1 MKYLLVVFG
10 NFSKKTKLVKTIAE
24 SISIISDEESV
35 KYSYGDNVAV
45 MNFHSFDDQ
54 EEVAIYVDEL
64 LRGVVTLYFLTP
76 YTNNVYTSLPMD
88 VHKYLFGTSE
98 IIDEDN
104 YNLEDEFEIDQLIPP
119 LNSKSSTKVAKQYQ
133 NQGLD
138 FPDLIAE
145 GNMGLIKAIENF
157 DWSKNLRFISYAVWW
172 VRQCILQSLN
182 ENARTI
188 RLPVNVVQDLHRAK
202 KEIENNG
209 KQLPEKFTSLPS
221 MVNLNDEINE
231 DGDTLIDVIVNE
243 NVTMPDEV
251 FNTKDKLKQKLMEVL
266 NVLDERERVIIED
279 YFGLAGTPRTLE
291 DIGEDFDLTKE
302 RVRQIKEK
310 ALRKLRNESSE
321 LFDYI

>member
-1 MKYLLVVFG
+1 
-10 NFSKKTKLVKTIAE
+10 
-24 SISIISDEESV
+24 
-35 KYSYGDNVAV
+35 
-45 MNFHSFDDQ
+45 
-54 EEVAIYVDEL
+54 
-64 LRGVVTLYFLTP
+64 
-76 YTNNVYTSLPMD
+76 
-88 VHKYLFGTSE
+88 
-98 IIDEDN
+98 
-104 YNLEDEFEIDQLIPP
+104 
-119 LNSKSSTKVAKQYQ
+119 
-133 NQGLD
+133 
-138 FPDLIAE
+138 LIAE

-188 RLPVNVVQDLHRAK
+188 RLPVNVVQDLQRAK

-251 FNTKDKLKQKLMEVL
+251 FNTKDKLKQKLFQVL

-279 YFGLAGTPRTLE
+279 YFGLSGTPRTLE